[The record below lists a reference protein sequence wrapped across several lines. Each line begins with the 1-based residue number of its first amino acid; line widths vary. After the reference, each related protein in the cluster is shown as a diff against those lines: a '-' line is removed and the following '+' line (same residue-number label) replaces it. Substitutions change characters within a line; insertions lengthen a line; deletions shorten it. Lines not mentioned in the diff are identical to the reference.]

1 MVLAPP
7 FFKRGF
13 AIFWVNLKTLVF
25 QLSLMSLCVTYSQAT
40 LSRSPP
46 FPSWP
51 EEAVAVCAP
60 WHLPINRLVT
70 GRCRGTTILSL
81 GVTCCLSTTPAST
94 AVVFSLSWGALYRP
108 VLHHHLQHR
117 FSDGH
122 FSPLSVV
129 SNMHSG
135 SWCFT

>member
-13 AIFWVNLKTLVF
+13 ATFWVNLKTLVF

-51 EEAVAVCAP
+51 EEAVALLVLDHQLGLCGISLTHPLALQ
-60 WHLPINRLVT
+60 LPSYLKQW
-70 GRCRGTTILSL
+70 S
-81 GVTCCLSTTPAST
+81 
-94 AVVFSLSWGALYRP
+94 
-108 VLHHHLQHR
+108 
-117 FSDGH
+117 
-122 FSPLSVV
+122 
-129 SNMHSG
+129 
-135 SWCFT
+135 